1 MSFRETLHIF
11 KGVFG
16 IARSIVRANRRKAYA
31 LRHQHAGVRN
41 HAVDH
46 RFDIAAMV
54 ADEDDD
60 RAFFARNIVQCVSL
74 AISGRKPKLRR
85 LRIENDLY
93 SCCRHIAPPCA
104 PNIYSRPAN
113 HIGFP
118 PKGDLSE
125 TCWICREGPNSAPV
139 AILRMSAYLKVLRLT
154 CRTSA
159 ARVWLEFASR
169 SLAEPTTHASSNPAR
184 RKASRSAALSA

>member
-46 RFDIAAMV
+46 RFNIGTMV

-60 RAFFARNIVQCVSL
+60 RAFFARNVVQCVSL
-74 AISGRKPKLRR
+74 AVGGRKPELRR
-85 LRIENDLY
+85 RRIKNDLS

-104 PNIYSRPAN
+104 KYTLTTACHGTVSKAC
-113 HIGFP
+113 
-118 PKGDLSE
+118 S
-125 TCWICREGPNSAPV
+125 PV
-139 AILRMSAYLKVLRLT
+139 ASFWPYVSHFLSTL
-154 CRTSA
+154 
-159 ARVWLEFASR
+159 
-169 SLAEPTTHASSNPAR
+169 NR
-184 RKASRSAALSA
+184 RHLDKRGI